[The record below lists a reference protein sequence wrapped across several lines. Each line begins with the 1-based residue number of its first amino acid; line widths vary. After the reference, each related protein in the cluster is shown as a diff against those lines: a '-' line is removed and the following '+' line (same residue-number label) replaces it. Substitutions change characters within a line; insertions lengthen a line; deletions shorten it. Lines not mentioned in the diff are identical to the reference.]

1 MNAVEI
7 RVPATSGNLGPGFD
21 AFGIALNI
29 YLTVRAGL
37 QGAQRVVP
45 TGEGADDVPT
55 GEDNLL
61 WRALVSYCR
70 RFDVDVPQVTLYAH
84 NAIPL
89 QRGMGS
95 SSAAAVAGVGLGR
108 ALTQAGGRDRDL
120 IDLAAKLEGHPDNAA
135 PAILGGLVVCHDGTV
150 TRFEPADRLR
160 PILCVSSTRQS
171 TTSARS
177 VLPETIGLHE
187 AAANTAR
194 AAVVLA
200 GLAGA
205 MTFDPSGMRDVFHE
219 PARFAIMTA
228 SAGLIRTLRAAGIA
242 ACLSGAG
249 PSVLAVTEASDRTAL
264 GVIHDA
270 ADKEFNVRVARWDRA
285 GATVRRL
292 A

>member
-1 MNAVEI
+1 MNTIEI
-7 RVPATSGNLGPGFD
+7 RVPATIGNLGPGFD
-21 AFGIALNI
+21 AFGIALDL
-29 YLTVRAGL
+29 YLTVRVGPHG
-37 QGAQRVVP
+37 QQRVVP
-45 TGEGADDVPT
+45 TGEGADDLPS

-61 WRALVSYCR
+61 WRAFVSYCR

-120 IDLAAKLEGHPDNAA
+120 IDLAADLEGHPDNAG
-135 PAILGGLVVCHDGTV
+135 PAILGGLVVCHDRTV
-150 TRFEPADRLR
+150 TRFEPTDRLR
-160 PILCVSSTRQS
+160 PTVCVSRTRQP
-171 TTSARS
+171 TKSARS
-177 VLPETIGLHE
+177 VLPETIRLHE

-200 GLAGA
+200 GLAGVMA
-205 MTFDPSGMRDVFHE
+205 FDPSGMRDVLHE
-219 PARFAIMTA
+219 PARFEIMAA

-249 PSVLAVTEASDRTAL
+249 PSVLAVTEARDRTAL
-264 GVIHDA
+264 RVIHNA
-270 ADKEFNVRVARWDRA
+270 AGEEFDVRVARWDRA
-285 GATVRRL
+285 GATVRRV